1 MGFHLN
7 LSLSESNVNIANNTS
22 VVTVGVTCVA
32 NDSYSSAYNNNTTS
46 VSVSCDGQSGSF
58 SVGGYNI
65 GLGGSQYLGSKSFT
79 ITHNNDGSKS
89 ISASATFYADNS
101 WVGTPSASG
110 SLTLTKIARASTFS
124 ISGNTMDSPMTISI
138 SRASSNFTHTVRYQ
152 FGNVVRDYS
161 GQATSCIFTPPASDA
176 SQIPNT
182 TSGTG
187 TITVTTY
194 SGSTKIGDSK
204 SSSFTLN
211 IPGSLNPSFSSLN
224 ITRNDNGVPQEWGI
238 YVQGKSKATV
248 KIEGASGIYG
258 SSISS
263 YSIVGSN
270 GTSSSSSAVTTDS
283 LPSGTITFTGSIK
296 DSRGKTATREAS
308 ITVYPNSAP
317 TLTLKAE
324 RCNVSGVV
332 SNTGTYLK
340 ITPTYS
346 CASINGKNYIS
357 SKEFNISTTSY
368 KNTTASSGSSF
379 ILGNAD
385 ILISKSY
392 DITGVVKDALG
403 QSSGTITIKV
413 PSSSVP
419 VNFRDDMSGV
429 GFGKY
434 AEKAN
439 AIDSA
444 WDVYIKNNRVMPMSM
459 SGGYW
464 GFSDISDYLR
474 TPLNGL
480 IPYKSGAN
488 GNIGTESWRFDF
500 GYFVS
505 LNVSSRGF
513 FGGYINNNYALSTAS
528 LICRDWIRTT
538 GNTGWYN
545 ETHGGGIYM
554 TDSNYVRVYNNKM
567 FLCDNKI
574 SGTNIEIRSPKGRG
588 PGLAIA
594 SDSYDSS
601 ATINQLT
608 IIQTNK
614 WYMQLYTPN
623 LPTKAWGVDLW
634 ASDLELKKN
643 IKELPV
649 KRDKKRGR
657 SATYGTYI
665 NALSIIN
672 SIKHYSFDWNDLG
685 GHINLGYIADYLQ
698 EIYPDAVF
706 EVGDEET
713 GKTKNISAS
722 AMIPLITLAM
732 QQQQIKIDEQ
742 QLKID
747 DLEKRL
753 NALELE
759 FNKKKEDTIQE
770 TKSRV

>member
-1 MGFHLN
+1 MGFHLK

-79 ITHNNDGSKS
+79 IIHNNDGSKS

-161 GQATSCIFTPPASDA
+161 GQATSCTFTPPASDA
-176 SQIPNT
+176 SQIPNA

-204 SSSFTLN
+204 SLSFTLN

-224 ITRNDNGVPQEWGI
+224 ITRNDNGVPPEWGI
-238 YVQGKSKATV
+238 YVQGKSTATIA
-248 KIEGASGIYG
+248 IEGASGIYG

-270 GTSSSSSAVTTDS
+270 GTSSSSNTVTINS
-283 LPSGTITFTGSIK
+283 LPAGTITFTGSIK
-296 DSRGKTATREAS
+296 DSRGKIATKQNS
-308 ITVYPNSAP
+308 ITVYQNSIPA
-317 TLTLKAE
+317 LTLKAE
-324 RCNVSGVV
+324 RCNATGIV

-346 CASINGKNYIS
+346 CAIINGKNYIS
-357 SKEFNISTTSY
+357 SKEFSISSTSY

-379 ILGNAD
+379 ILGNGD

-434 AEKAN
+434 AERAN

-444 WDVYIKNNRVMPMSM
+444 WDIYIR
-459 SGGYW
+459 
-464 GFSDISDYLR
+464 
-474 TPLNGL
+474 
-480 IPYKSGAN
+480 GAN
-488 GNIGTESWRFDF
+488 IIDLIVPIGTIQAVDKEVDS
-500 GYFVS
+500 
-505 LNVSSRGF
+505 F
-513 FGGYINNNYALSTAS
+513 FK
-528 LICRDWIRTT
+528 IC
-538 GNTGWYN
+538 
-545 ETHGGGIYM
+545 
-554 TDSNYVRVYNNKM
+554 
-567 FLCDNKI
+567 
-574 SGTNIEIRSPKGRG
+574 
-588 PGLAIA
+588 
-594 SDSYDSS
+594 
-601 ATINQLT
+601 
-608 IIQTNK
+608 
-614 WYMQLYTPN
+614 
-623 LPTKAWGVDLW
+623 
-634 ASDLELKKN
+634 
-643 IKELPV
+643 
-649 KRDKKRGR
+649 
-657 SATYGTYI
+657 
-665 NALSIIN
+665 
-672 SIKHYSFDWNDLG
+672 
-685 GHINLGYIADYLQ
+685 
-698 EIYPDAVF
+698 
-706 EVGDEET
+706 
-713 GKTKNISAS
+713 
-722 AMIPLITLAM
+722 
-732 QQQQIKIDEQ
+732 
-742 QLKID
+742 
-747 DLEKRL
+747 
-753 NALELE
+753 
-759 FNKKKEDTIQE
+759 
-770 TKSRV
+770 

>member
-152 FGNVVRDYS
+152 FGSIVREYS

-204 SSSFTLN
+204 SSNFTLY
-211 IPGSLNPSFSSLN
+211 IPNSLSPSFSDLTV
-224 ITRNDNGVPQEWGI
+224 TRNDNGVPPEWGI

-258 SSISS
+258 SSINT

-379 ILGNAD
+379 ILGNGD

-392 DITGVVKDALG
+392 DITGIVKDALG

-434 AEKAN
+434 AEKVN

-444 WDVYIKNNRVMPMSM
+444 WDIYIKGNKLMTNSDCPFPIGFIITNTLSSFNPNTQYQGTTWVRYAQGRVLVGLDENDADFINSGKTGGVKVHSHSTGSLSLSINQIPSHGRHLFDI
-459 SGGYW
+459 SGGDNVRQGTSKYTLTNEKMHSYMSSGW
-464 GFSDISDYLR
+464 TQFAGNENY
-474 TPLNGL
+474 
-480 IPYKSGAN
+480 PYGK
-488 GNIGTESWRFDF
+488 
-500 GYFVS
+500 YV
-505 LNVSSRGF
+505 
-513 FGGYINNNYALSTAS
+513 GGGEAHNH
-528 LICRDWIRTT
+528 
-538 GNTGWYN
+538 GNTG
-545 ETHGGGIYM
+545 
-554 TDSNYVRVYNNKM
+554 
-567 FLCDNKI
+567 
-574 SGTNIEIRSPKGRG
+574 
-588 PGLAIA
+588 
-594 SDSYDSS
+594 S
-601 ATINQLT
+601 AQ
-608 IIQTNK
+608 
-614 WYMQLYTPN
+614 N
-623 LPTKAWGVDLW
+623 LQP
-634 ASDLELKKN
+634 
-643 IKELPV
+643 
-649 KRDKKRGR
+649 
-657 SATYGTYI
+657 
-665 NALSIIN
+665 
-672 SIKHYSFDWNDLG
+672 
-685 GHINLGYIADYLQ
+685 YIAVYMWVRT
-698 EIYPDAVF
+698 A
-706 EVGDEET
+706 
-713 GKTKNISAS
+713 
-722 AMIPLITLAM
+722 
-732 QQQQIKIDEQ
+732 
-742 QLKID
+742 
-747 DLEKRL
+747 
-753 NALELE
+753 
-759 FNKKKEDTIQE
+759 
-770 TKSRV
+770 

>member
-1 MGFHLN
+1 MGFHLK

-79 ITHNNDGSKS
+79 IIHNNDGSKS

-161 GQATSCIFTPPASDA
+161 GQATSCTFTPPASDA

-204 SSSFTLN
+204 SLSFTLN

-270 GTSSSSSAVTTDS
+270 GTSSSSNTVTTDS

-308 ITVYPNSAP
+308 IIVYPNSAP

-324 RCNVSGVV
+324 RCNVLGVV
-332 SNTGTYLK
+332 NNTGTYLK

-357 SKEFNISTTSY
+357 SKEFSVLATSY

-379 ILGNAD
+379 ILGNGD

-419 VNFRDDMSGV
+419 VNFRDDISGV

-434 AEKAN
+434 AERAN

-444 WDVYIKNNRVMPMSM
+444 WDIYIRGANIIDLIVPIGTIIPNQLSTFNPNKIYFGTTWVRHSQGRVLVGVDENDPDFSVPGKKIGHKNLQAHNHSASTSIAT
-459 SGGYW
+459 SGSHRHEGIKWFDTLTSIDGGSQSGLKLNFAYNVANPN
-464 GFSDISDYLR
+464 GLR
-474 TPLNGL
+474 TNYGGDHNHGASTS
-480 IPYKSGAN
+480 IGSVGSGDAQ
-488 GNIGTESWRFDF
+488 NIQPSITTYMW
-500 GYFVS
+500 
-505 LNVSSRGF
+505 L
-513 FGGYINNNYALSTAS
+513 
-528 LICRDWIRTT
+528 RT
-538 GNTGWYN
+538 
-545 ETHGGGIYM
+545 
-554 TDSNYVRVYNNKM
+554 V
-567 FLCDNKI
+567 
-574 SGTNIEIRSPKGRG
+574 
-588 PGLAIA
+588 
-594 SDSYDSS
+594 
-601 ATINQLT
+601 
-608 IIQTNK
+608 
-614 WYMQLYTPN
+614 
-623 LPTKAWGVDLW
+623 
-634 ASDLELKKN
+634 
-643 IKELPV
+643 
-649 KRDKKRGR
+649 
-657 SATYGTYI
+657 
-665 NALSIIN
+665 
-672 SIKHYSFDWNDLG
+672 
-685 GHINLGYIADYLQ
+685 
-698 EIYPDAVF
+698 
-706 EVGDEET
+706 
-713 GKTKNISAS
+713 
-722 AMIPLITLAM
+722 
-732 QQQQIKIDEQ
+732 
-742 QLKID
+742 
-747 DLEKRL
+747 
-753 NALELE
+753 
-759 FNKKKEDTIQE
+759 
-770 TKSRV
+770 